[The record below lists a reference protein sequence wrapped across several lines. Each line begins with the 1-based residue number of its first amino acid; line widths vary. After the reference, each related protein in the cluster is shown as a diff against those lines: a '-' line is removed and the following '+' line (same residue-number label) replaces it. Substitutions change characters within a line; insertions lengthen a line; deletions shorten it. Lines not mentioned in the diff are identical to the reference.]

1 MFTTLGYLYNQ
12 IHPVVLGVS
21 DPTNRWNRMYYAKPV
36 KLHKGVDNPVKF
48 KIRNNNQKDVDVTS
62 SVFTLTIMDSYTNQ
76 EKLTRILDIE
86 NATAGLISTV
96 ITEEDLNNFDAIRYH
111 YGIRMVNSSGVQY
124 PIYVDDNYSA
134 SGVVEISG
142 DAYPGPVPAVQPT
155 IGAYNSG
162 IAYSSVTEVTSSAT
176 GNNTAAYYL
185 TGFSGTVTVQGYLE
199 DTGSVSENDYIDISS
214 NTYTDQ
220 SGVVYSNFTGL
231 FTGIRFKIELTSGTV
246 DKILYKY

>member
-21 DPTNRWNRMYYAKPV
+21 DPTNRWNRMYYANPV
-36 KLHKGVDNPVKF
+36 KLHRGVDNPVKF
-48 KIRNNNQKDVDVTS
+48 KIRNNNQKDVTLTGS
-62 SVFTLTIMDSYTNQ
+62 TFTLSIVDSYTKQ
-76 EKLTRILDIE
+76 EKLSRTLNIE
-86 NATAGLISTV
+86 NASIGMLATI
-96 ITEEDLNNFDAIRYH
+96 ITEEDLNSLDATRYH
-111 YGIRMVNSSGVQY
+111 YGIRMVDSNGLQY

-134 SGVVEISG
+134 AGVIEIHNN
-142 DAYPGPVPAVQPT
+142 AYPGPVQAVQPT

-162 IAYSSVTEVTSSAT
+162 VAYTSVVEVAPSAN

-199 DTGSVSENDYIDISS
+199 NSGSVSETDYIDIAS
-214 NTYTDQ
+214 NTYNNQ
-220 SGVVYSNFTGL
+220 SGVVYTNFIGL
-231 FTGIRFKIELTSGTV
+231 FLGIRFKIDLTNGTL

>member
-48 KIRNNNQKDVDVTS
+48 KIRNNNQKDVTLTGS
-62 SVFTLTIMDSYTNQ
+62 TFTLTIVDSYTNQ
-76 EKLTRILDIE
+76 EILSRTLDIE
-86 NATAGLISTV
+86 NASTGMLATT
-96 ITEEDLNNFDAIRYH
+96 ITEEDLNNLDAVRYH

-134 SGVVEISG
+134 AGVIEVYG
-142 DAYPGPVPAVQPT
+142 DAYPGPVPSVQPT

-162 IAYSSVTEVTSSAT
+162 VSYTSVVEVTNTAN

-185 TGFSGTVTVQGYLE
+185 TGFSGTVTVQGYL
-199 DTGSVSENDYIDISS
+199 DNTGSVSETDYIDIVS
-214 NTYTDQ
+214 NIYTNQ

-231 FTGIRFKIELTSGTV
+231 FSGIRFKIELTAGTLN
-246 DKILYKY
+246 KILYKY

>member
-48 KIRNNNQKDVDVTS
+48 KIRNNNQKDVTLTGS
-62 SVFTLTIMDSYTNQ
+62 TFTLSIVDSYTNQ
-76 EKLTRILDIE
+76 EILSRTLDIE
-86 NATAGLISTV
+86 NASTGMLATT
-96 ITEEDLNNFDAIRYH
+96 ITEEDLNNFDAVRYH

-134 SGVVEISG
+134 SGVVEVHG
-142 DAYPGPVPAVQPT
+142 DAYPGPVIAVQPT

-162 IAYSSVTEVTSSAT
+162 IAYTSVVEVTNT
-176 GNNTAAYYL
+176 VNGNNTAAYYL
-185 TGFSGTVTVQGYLE
+185 TGFSGTVTVQGYL
-199 DTGSVSENDYIDISS
+199 DNTSSVNESDYIDIAS
-214 NTYTDQ
+214 NSYTNQ
-220 SGVVYSNFTGL
+220 NGVVYSNFTGL
-231 FTGIRFKIELTSGTV
+231 FAGIRFKIELTSGTV